1 MYDMSWSI
9 SKRRKKNIKLKNR
22 KTLHKKTVSTPSSSM
37 SMSMPSSMSE
47 RKSVIVHH
55 FLEML
60 NTVKLYHWK
69 TKSFAQHKATDE
81 LYEKLNKQIDRF
93 TETLLG
99 KDGSRVGLIHKKI
112 ELEDVS
118 DLDDFIKIMYR
129 YRVFLQSMNDM
140 FDSRLDSDLL
150 NIRDEMLGDIN
161 QFLYLLTFH

>member
-9 SKRRKKNIKLKNR
+9 SKRSKRRKKNIKLKNR
-22 KTLHKKTVSTPSSSM
+22 KTLNKNTVSMPSSSM
-37 SMSMPSSMSE
+37 SMSE
-47 RKSVIVHH
+47 IKSFIVHQ

-99 KDGSRVGLIHKKI
+99 KDGSRVGLIHTKI